1 MLLFDLSFLWSQI
14 LLTTK
19 CLVLQR
25 SITSNTIF
33 PTIIVPSCSNVR
45 GLWNL
50 IGAKVFWVSGVCS
63 RRPDHCFLV
72 KWHSNLNYLAS
83 SFYWYWI
90 FLGLALM
97 SSLPLLFL
105 FYKCTINSMCKCM
118 LLSIHYRRFTIYIS
132 IILLLQDLLTDMKA
146 ELLHYLPF
154 HQENQDHT
162 IPTNFFNSALKESHF
177 RKFDQQGHF
186 RKLWTAS
193 YDGAAHDQHHHVVE

>member
-1 MLLFDLSFLWSQI
+1 MLLFDLSFLFSQI

-33 PTIIVPSCSNVR
+33 PTIIVTSCLYVR
-45 GLWNL
+45 GLWKL

-63 RRPDHCFLV
+63 RWPDHCFLV

-90 FLGLALM
+90 FWGLHSWAVCFCCFYFT
-97 SSLPLLFL
+97 SVLLIRCASVCYYQF
-105 FYKCTINSMCKCM
+105 IIEDS
-118 LLSIHYRRFTIYIS
+118 RFIS

-154 HQENQDHT
+154 HQENKAHT

-186 RKLWTAS
+186 TKLWTAS